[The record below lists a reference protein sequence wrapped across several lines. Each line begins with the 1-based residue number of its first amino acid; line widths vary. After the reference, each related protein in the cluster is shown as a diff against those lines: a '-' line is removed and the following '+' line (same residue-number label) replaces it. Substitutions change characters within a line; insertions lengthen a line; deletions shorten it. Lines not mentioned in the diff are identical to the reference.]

1 MVSATLG
8 GLQIREFHED
18 HSLNPAIGGQISK
31 CIEISH
37 LWRTFAQSREHGHRF
52 VRCLRGS
59 EPTRQ
64 INSKLCCFARPQTL
78 APDTFCR
85 SLAGKTGGRLRL
97 RDLRRLT
104 HSRTDQTIHHALLSA
119 TDNSPFPSWLSFW
132 GGFHAAPF
140 FGKQFIGVCWAS
152 QPRGEC
158 PLWVESSHSDHLV
171 QRSAT
176 SGEIRMAPS
185 GTARRAHSR
194 CSCPSAAL
202 VIATSL
208 SGVPDSPRVS
218 QLVHQ
223 ELNR

>member
-1 MVSATLG
+1 VVSATLG

-119 TDNSPFPSWLSFW
+119 TDNSPFPSWLSFR
-132 GGFHAAPF
+132 GGLYAAF
-140 FGKQFIGVCWAS
+140 F
-152 QPRGEC
+152 
-158 PLWVESSHSDHLV
+158 LESSSSGQLGARRRRDAM
-171 QRSAT
+171 SALGRKQPFG
-176 SGEIRMAPS
+176 SLSSEIRHF
-185 GTARRAHSR
+185 R
-194 CSCPSAAL
+194 
-202 VIATSL
+202 
-208 SGVPDSPRVS
+208 
-218 QLVHQ
+218 
-223 ELNR
+223 